1 MRKLLIISKKVG
13 KVVLGLVVLLII
25 TLVTATLFS
34 KKDYGTPSTKIGG
47 EIEKLALTN
56 VNIVSIVDNDSVLT
70 DKTILIENGRIKSII
85 EDFLDVP
92 DTYTVVN
99 LKGKYIAPGLIDM
112 HTHIFDRSDLPM
124 YLGYGV
130 TTVRNMMG
138 FPMHLRWREQV
149 KANEYPGPELITAAP
164 TINSGGNGSPFHKN
178 IVEVQEG
185 IDAVKEYKELGYDFI
200 KIYGGL
206 NEEQLE
212 GIMGEAVKNDLFV
225 AGHPPKDIALADLL
239 KYDIKSYE
247 HVEEM
252 VQSLMDYE
260 LDTILGRKV
269 AKELKQGGAKM
280 TLTLSPF
287 HNIYKATLEGDD
299 FLNTIPKEKINPF
312 VRLIGKR
319 QLGEW
324 VDTNEGAYKWNKE
337 KYECMESLTRI
348 LYEEDVELLLGTDTG
363 PSLTVPGITLHDEI
377 ELLKNAGI
385 PNLDILRSGTINAAR
400 ALGKIDELG
409 SIEKGKRANLIVLE
423 ANPIDDMSSLREPLM
438 ILNNGMVY
446 DREAILKLRKLGS
459 DKSNLLMTIGR
470 FVDHMYQK

>member
-1 MRKLLIISKKVG
+1 MGKLLGILKKVG
-13 KVVLGLVVLLII
+13 KVVLGLVVMLVI

-34 KKDYGTPSTKIGG
+34 KKDYGTPFTKIGG

-56 VNIVSIVDNDSVLT
+56 VNIVSMVHNDSVLT
-70 DKTILIENGRIKSII
+70 GKTVLVKNGRIEDII
-85 EDFLDVP
+85 ADSLDVP
-92 DTYTVVN
+92 DTYMVVN
-99 LKGKYIAPGLIDM
+99 LRGKYITPGLIDM

-149 KANEYPGPELITAAP
+149 KVNHYPGPELITAAP

-206 NEEQLE
+206 NKEQLT
-212 GIMGEAVKNDLFV
+212 GIMDEASKNDLFV
-225 AGHPPKDIALADLL
+225 AGHPPKEIALADLL
-239 KYDIKSYE
+239 EYDIKSYE

-260 LDTILGRKV
+260 LDTVLGRQI
-269 AKELKQGGAKM
+269 AKELKRGGAKM
-280 TLTLSPF
+280 TVTLAPF
-287 HNIYKATLEGDD
+287 HNIYKTTLKGNK

-312 VRLIGKR
+312 VRFIGKK

-324 VDTNEGAYKWNKE
+324 VDTNEGTYKWNKE
-337 KYECMESLTRI
+337 KYECMEALTRI
-348 LYEEDVELLLGTDTG
+348 LYEEEVELLLGTDTG
-363 PSLTVPGITLHDEI
+363 PGLTIPGITLHDEI
-377 ELLKNAGI
+377 QLLKNVGI

-400 ALGKIDELG
+400 ALGRIDELG
-409 SIEKGKRANLIVLE
+409 SIEKGKLANVIILE
-423 ANPIDDMSSLREPLM
+423 NNPLENLATLKNPYL

-446 DREAILKLRKLGS
+446 DREAISRLRKLGS
-459 DKSNLLMTIGR
+459 EKSNLLMTIGR
-470 FVDHMYQK
+470 FIDHMLSK

>member
-1 MRKLLIISKKVG
+1 MRKIIGILKKVG

-34 KKDYGTPSTKIGG
+34 KKDYGTPSTRIGDG
-47 EIEKLALTN
+47 IEKLALTN
-56 VNIVSIVDNDSVLT
+56 VNIVSMVDGDSVLT
-70 DKTILIENGRIKSII
+70 GKTVLIEGGKINDII
-85 EDFLDVP
+85 EDTLGIP
-92 DTYTVVN
+92 DSYKVVD

-138 FPMHLRWREQV
+138 FPMHLRWRKQV

-185 IDAVKEYKELGYDFI
+185 IDAVREYKELGYDFI

-206 NEEQLE
+206 NEEQLA
-212 GIMGEAVKNDLFV
+212 GIMDEAAKNNLFV
-225 AGHPPKDIALADLL
+225 AGHPPKDIALEDLL

-260 LDTILGRKV
+260 LDTVLGRDI
-269 AKELKQGGAKM
+269 AKELKRGGATM

-299 FLNTIPKEKINPF
+299 FLNTISKEKINPF
-312 VRLIGKR
+312 VRLIGKK
-319 QLGEW
+319 QLSEW
-324 VDTNEGAYKWNKE
+324 VDTNEDAYNWNKE
-337 KYECMESLTRI
+337 KYECMESLARI

-363 PSLTVPGITLHDEI
+363 PGLTIPGITLHDEMK
-377 ELLKNAGI
+377 LLKNVGM
-385 PNLDILRSGTINAAR
+385 PHLDILRSGTINAAR
-400 ALGKIDELG
+400 ALGRIDELG
-409 SIEKGKRANLIVLE
+409 SIEKGKLANMIILE
-423 ANPIDDMSSLREPLM
+423 RNPLEDLETLKNPYL
-438 ILNNGMVY
+438 ILNNGMIY
-446 DREAILKLRKLGS
+446 NGESISDLRNLGS
-459 DKSNLLMTIGR
+459 EKSNLLMTIGR
-470 FVDHMYQK
+470 FMDHLYQK

>member
-1 MRKLLIISKKVG
+1 MGKLLIISKKVG

-56 VNIVSIVDNDSVLT
+56 VNIISMVDQDSILTGKTVL
-70 DKTILIENGRIKSII
+70 INSGRIKGII
-85 EDFLDVP
+85 EDSLNVP

-99 LKGKYIAPGLIDM
+99 LNGKYIAPGLIDM

-149 KANEYPGPELITAAP
+149 KANEYSGPELITAAP

-185 IDAVKEYKELGYDFI
+185 IDAVKEYKKLGYDFI

-212 GIMGEAVKNDLFV
+212 GIMGEAAKNDLFV

-260 LDTILGRKV
+260 LDTILGRTI
-269 AKELKQGGAKM
+269 AKELKQGGAKI

-299 FLNTIPKEKINPF
+299 YLNTIPKEKINPF

-337 KYECMESLTRI
+337 KYECMESLTKI

-385 PNLDILRSGTINAAR
+385 PNLEILRSGTINAAR

-409 SIEKGKRANLIVLE
+409 SIEKGKRADMIVLE
-423 ANPIDDMSSLREPLM
+423 ANPLDDMSSLREPFM

-446 DREAILKLRKLGS
+446 DREAIVKLRKLGS

>member
-1 MRKLLIISKKVG
+1 MGKLFRILKKVG
-13 KVVLGLVVLLII
+13 KIAIGLILLIAF

-34 KKDYGTPSTKIGG
+34 KKDYGTPSTKIG
-47 EIEKLALTN
+47 ENIEKLALTN
-56 VNIVSIVDNDSVLT
+56 VNIVSMAHNDSILT
-70 DKTILIENGRIKSII
+70 GKTLLIENGRIGDVI
-85 EDFLDVP
+85 EDSLDIP
-92 DTYTVVN
+92 NNYRVVD

-149 KANEYPGPELITAAP
+149 KTNKYPGPELITAAP

-178 IVEVQEG
+178 IVEIQEG

-206 NEEQLE
+206 NKEQLT
-212 GIMGEAVKNDLFV
+212 GIMDEAVKNDLFV
-225 AGHPPKDIALADLL
+225 VGHPPKEIALEDLL
-239 KYDIKSYE
+239 EYDIKSYE

-260 LDTILGRKV
+260 LDTILGRKI
-269 AKELKQGGAKM
+269 AKELQQGGAKM

-312 VRLIGKR
+312 VRLIGKK

-348 LYEEDVELLLGTDTG
+348 LHEEGVELLLGTDTG
-363 PSLTVPGITLHDEI
+363 PSLTVPGITLHDEM
-377 ELLKNAGI
+377 ELLKNVGI
-385 PNLDILRSGTINAAR
+385 SNLEILRSGTINAAR
-400 ALGKIDELG
+400 ALGQIDELG
-409 SIEKGKRANLIVLE
+409 TISKGKRANLIVIE
-423 ANPIDDMSSLREPLM
+423 MNPLDDLVTLREPYM

-446 DREAILKLRKLGS
+446 DREAISRLRKLGS
-459 DKSNLLMTIGR
+459 EKSNLLMTIGR
-470 FVDHMYQK
+470 FIDHMLNK

>member
-1 MRKLLIISKKVG
+1 MGKLFRILKKVG
-13 KVVLGLVVLLII
+13 KIVIGLLLLIAI

-47 EIEKLALTN
+47 NIEQLALTN
-56 VNIVSIVDNDSVLT
+56 VNIVSMVHNDSILT
-70 DKTILIENGRIKSII
+70 GKTLLIKNGRIRDVI
-85 EDFLDVP
+85 EDSLDIP
-92 DTYTVVN
+92 NNYRVVN

-149 KANEYPGPELITAAP
+149 KLNEYPGPQLITAAP
-164 TINSGGNGSPFHKN
+164 TINSGSDRSPFHKN
-178 IVEVQEG
+178 IVEIQEG

-206 NEEQLE
+206 NEGQLA
-212 GIMGEAVKNDLFV
+212 GIMDEAVKNDLFV

-260 LDTILGRKV
+260 LDTILGRRI
-269 AKELKQGGAKM
+269 AKELNRGSAKI

-287 HNIYKATLEGDD
+287 HNIYKATLQGDD

-312 VRLIGKR
+312 IRLIGKR

-337 KYECMESLTRI
+337 KYECMEALTRI

-363 PSLTVPGITLHDEI
+363 PSLTVPGITLHDEM
-377 ELLKNAGI
+377 ELLKNVGI
-385 PNLDILRSGTINAAR
+385 PNLEILRSGTINAAR
-400 ALGKIDELG
+400 ALGQIDELG
-409 SIEKGKRANLIVLE
+409 TITKGKRANLIVLE
-423 ANPIDDMSSLREPLM
+423 VNPLDDLVTLREPYM

-446 DREAILKLRKLGS
+446 DRESILKLRKLGS
-459 DKSNLLMTIGR
+459 DKSNLLMTVGR
-470 FVDHMYQK
+470 FMDHIYQK